1 MHTRGYLKTEV
12 NSLAFQFPLR
22 RFGLKK
28 GPLLTLIFISLSVI
42 GFGQGASA
50 QEENEYADAAPPPVR
65 AMSKG
70 EQSQLSAKNDVKDR
84 TKLALELMNARLT
97 RAEEFNTKGDFTQM
111 YNELGGFHALMVDT
125 LDFLYGSNRGSVF
138 NNFKR
143 FEMGLRA
150 FAPRLGVIRR
160 EIPTEYDPYL
170 KSLIRYL
177 RDARSKAV
185 EPLFG
190 DAVVPNRGS

>member
-1 MHTRGYLKTEV
+1 MV
-12 NSLAFQFPLR
+12 FQLPLP
-22 RFGLKK
+22 RFGLEK
-28 GPLLTLIFISLSVI
+28 GPMLTLLFVSLSVFS
-42 GFGQGASA
+42 FGQGASA

-70 EQSQLSAKNDVKDR
+70 EQGQLASKNDIKDR
-84 TKLALELMNARLT
+84 TKLALDLMNARLA
-97 RAEEFNTKGDFTQM
+97 RAEELNSKGDFAQM
-111 YNELGGFHALMVDT
+111 YNELGGFHALMDDT
-125 LDFLYGSNRGSVF
+125 LDFLYDSGKRGGGVL

-143 FEMGLRA
+143 FEMGLRT

-160 EIPTEYDPYL
+160 EIPLEYDPYL

-177 RDARSKAV
+177 RDARTKAV

-190 DAVVPNRGS
+190 EVVAPNRGS

>member
-1 MHTRGYLKTEV
+1 MNRK
-12 NSLAFQFPLR
+12 SFQLSFSR
-22 RFGLKK
+22 VGLEK
-28 GPLLTLIFISLSVI
+28 GPLLTLFFLSLSVI
-42 GFGQGASA
+42 SFGQGASA
-50 QEENEYADAAPPPVR
+50 PDETGYEDAAPPPVR

-70 EQSQLSAKNDVKDR
+70 ERSQLTAKRGVKDR
-84 TKLALELMNARLT
+84 TKLALELMDARLT
-97 RAEEFNTKGDFTQM
+97 RAEQLNAAGEFARM

-125 LDFLYGSNRGSVF
+125 LDFLYEGGKDRGGVL

-143 FEMGLRA
+143 FEIGLRA
-150 FAPRLGVIRR
+150 FAPRLGLIRR
-160 EIPTEYDPYL
+160 EIPSEYDPYL

-190 DAVVPNRGS
+190 DAAVPNRRT